1 MMTITQRSKETFVIV
16 ALDFSTLSEVKT
28 IVHGLPEINFYKVG
42 MELFYAYGADSI
54 DFLKSLNK
62 KIFLDLKINDIPN
75 TIEKAVRSLMRWEPD
90 YLTVFTDKKGV
101 EAAIIGSGTK
111 KTKILNVTL
120 LTSDIDSDFSK
131 SEQTVLDRAEI
142 TFQAGGHGVI
152 CSGKESSLVRKK
164 YKDFLIVN
172 PGIRLIEEASKIIHD
187 DQKRVVTPSAAWQN
201 GANNIVI
208 GRPVTK
214 ANSPK
219 DIIARIYKE
228 IDLLD

>member
-1 MMTITQRSKETFVIV
+1 M
-16 ALDFSTLSEVKT
+16 
-28 IVHGLPEINFYKVG
+28 
-42 MELFYAYGADSI
+42 
-54 DFLKSLNK
+54 
-62 KIFLDLKINDIPN
+62 
-75 TIEKAVRSLMRWEPD
+75 
-90 YLTVFTDKKGV
+90 
-101 EAAIIGSGTK
+101 
-111 KTKILNVTL
+111 
-120 LTSDIDSDFSK
+120 
-131 SEQTVLDRAEI
+131 
-142 TFQAGGHGVI
+142 
-152 CSGKESSLVRKK
+152 RKK

-228 IDLLD
+228 LELLN